1 MRLQHLHV
9 QKRHSAVLLGVCA
22 SAFVLLAAALLGGCG
37 TQQAASVGPSA
48 AAPASASPTVPASP
62 APGALTAAEQEWLA
76 QKGTLQI
83 GGFSDYPPF
92 GFADKSGQAVGI
104 AVDYWKLVAER
115 LGVKVAF
122 TPVLFA
128 DQLDGLKQGRFDSLE
143 GIFPLPERKQWFA
156 FTRAYY
162 MIDTRIY
169 VDAAHTGSTTLKSL
183 KGLKVAVVDGD
194 SGQQLA
200 DDAGLSTLVVK
211 GYPQAIRAVAAG
223 AAQASI
229 LDELV
234 GDYYVKELKLAKK
247 VKAVG
252 KPVASGEMTMP
263 VRKDDAM
270 LLGILNKGIEMVGDS
285 EFEGIYEKWMG
296 Q

>member
-1 MRLQHLHV
+1 M
-9 QKRHSAVLLGVCA
+9 
-22 SAFVLLAAALLGGCG
+22 
-37 TQQAASVGPSA
+37 
-48 AAPASASPTVPASP
+48 
-62 APGALTAAEQEWLA
+62 
-76 QKGTLQI
+76 
-83 GGFSDYPPF
+83 
-92 GFADKSGQAVGI
+92 
-104 AVDYWKLVAER
+104 AVDYWNLVAER
-115 LGVKVAF
+115 LGVAVAF
-122 TPVLFA
+122 TPELFA

-143 GIFPLPERKQWFA
+143 GIFPLPEREQWFA
-156 FTRAYY
+156 FSRAYY

-169 VDAAHTGSTTLKSL
+169 VDAAHAGSTTLESL

-211 GYPQAIRAVAAG
+211 GYPQAVKAVASG
-223 AAQASI
+223 AAQATI
-229 LDELV
+229 LDQLV
-234 GDYYVKELKLAKK
+234 ADYYITEFKLATK
-247 VKAVG
+247 VEAVG

-263 VRKDDAM
+263 VRKDDTM

>member
-1 MRLQHLHV
+1 MRPQVRPIQSRRPGALP
-9 QKRHSAVLLGVCA
+9 VLLAIAG
-22 SAFVLLAAALLGGCG
+22 LLAAAALLGACG
-37 TQQAASVGPSA
+37 QQEAASPS
-48 AAPASASPTVPASP
+48 PSASASPAASP
-62 APGALTAAEQEWLA
+62 GSLTAAEQEWLA

-83 GGFSDYPPF
+83 GAFSDYPPF
-92 GFADKSGQAVGI
+92 GFADESGQAVGI
-104 AVDYWKLVAER
+104 AADYWKLVAER
-115 LGVKVAF
+115 LGVEVAF

-128 DQLDGLKQGRFDSLE
+128 DQLEGLKQGRFDSLE
-143 GIFPLPERKQWFA
+143 GIFPLPEREQWFA

-234 GDYYVKELKLAKK
+234 GDYYIKELKLAKK

>member
-1 MRLQHLHV
+1 MP
-9 QKRHSAVLLGVCA
+9 VLLAIAG
-22 SAFVLLAAALLGGCG
+22 LLAAAALLGACG
-37 TQQAASVGPSA
+37 QQEAASPS
-48 AAPASASPTVPASP
+48 PSASASPAASP
-62 APGALTAAEQEWLA
+62 GSLTAAEQEWLA

-83 GGFSDYPPF
+83 GAFSDYPPF
-92 GFADKSGQAVGI
+92 GFADESGQAAGI
-104 AVDYWKLVAER
+104 AADYWKLVGER
-115 LGVKVAF
+115 LGVEVAF
-122 TPVLFA
+122 TPELFA
-128 DQLDGLKQGRFDSLE
+128 DQLEGLKQGRFDSLE
-143 GIFPLPERKQWFA
+143 GIFPLPEREQWFA

-169 VDAAHTGSTTLKSL
+169 VDAAHTGSKTLASL

-211 GYPQAIRAVAAG
+211 SYPEAVKAVAAG
-223 AAQASI
+223 AAQATI

-234 GDYYVKELKLAKK
+234 GDYYIIELKVAKK
-247 VKAVG
+247 MKAVG

-263 VRKDDAM
+263 VRKEDTM

-296 Q
+296 KS

>member
-1 MRLQHLHV
+1 MC
-9 QKRHSAVLLGVCA
+9 AVAGILA
-22 SAFVLLAAALLGGCG
+22 AAALLGACG
-37 TQQAASVGPSA
+37 RQDAASPGPSA
-48 AAPASASPTVPASP
+48 SAPAAASP
-62 APGALTAAEQEWLA
+62 ASSPGALTAAEQDWLA
-76 QKGTLQI
+76 EKGTLQV
-83 GGFSDYPPF
+83 GAFSDYPPF
-92 GFADKSGQAVGI
+92 GFADESGQAVGI
-104 AVDYWKLVAER
+104 AADYWKLVAEH
-115 LGVKVAF
+115 LGVQVAF

-128 DQLDGLKQGRFDSLE
+128 DQLDGLKQGRFASLE
-143 GIFPLPERKQWFA
+143 GIFPLPEREQWFA
-156 FTRAYY
+156 FSRAYY

-169 VDAAHTGSTTLKSL
+169 VAAAHTGSKTLKSL

-211 GYPQAIRAVAAG
+211 GYPEAIKAVAAG
-223 AAQASI
+223 AAQATI
-229 LDELV
+229 LDQLV
-234 GDYYVKELKLAKK
+234 GDYYIKEFKVANK

-263 VRKDDAM
+263 VRKDDTM

>member
-1 MRLQHLHV
+1 MSR
-9 QKRHSAVLLGVCA
+9 RSAASPLLCA
-22 SAFVLLAAALLGGCG
+22 IAGLLAAAALLGACG
-37 TQQAASVGPSA
+37 QQEAASPSPSASASASASA
-48 AAPASASPTVPASP
+48 AASP
-62 APGALTAAEQEWLA
+62 AASPGALTAAEQDWLA

-83 GGFSDYPPF
+83 GAFNDYPPF
-92 GFADKSGQAVGI
+92 GFADESGQAVGI
-104 AVDYWKLVAER
+104 AADYWNLVGER
-115 LGVKVAF
+115 LGVEVAF
-122 TPVLFA
+122 TPELFA
-128 DQLDGLKQGRFDSLE
+128 DQLDGLKQGRFDSLQ
-143 GIFPLPERKQWFA
+143 GIFPLPEREQWFA
-156 FTRAYY
+156 FSRAYY
-162 MIDTRIY
+162 IIDTRIY
-169 VDAAHTGSTTLKSL
+169 VDAAHTASTTLKSL

-211 GYPQAIRAVAAG
+211 GYPQAVKAVAAG
-223 AAQASI
+223 AAQATI

-234 GDYYVKELKLAKK
+234 GDYYIKELKLAKK

-263 VRKDDAM
+263 VRKEDTM

-296 Q
+296 KS

>member
-1 MRLQHLHV
+1 MRSSV
-9 QKRHSAVLLGVCA
+9 ERVRRSRRAAWIGAVVFAGALCATLLGA
-22 SAFVLLAAALLGGCG
+22 CG
-37 TQQAASVGPSA
+37 QQEAASPSPSSSA
-48 AAPASASPTVPASP
+48 SMSASPAASP
-62 APGALTAAEQEWLA
+62 GSLTAAEQDWLA

-83 GGFSDYPPF
+83 GAFNDYPPF
-92 GFADKSGQAVGI
+92 GFVDASGQAVGM
-104 AVDYWKLVAER
+104 AVDYWNLVAER
-115 LGVKVAF
+115 LGVAVAF
-122 TPVLFA
+122 TPELFA

-143 GIFPLPERKQWFA
+143 GIFPLPEREQWFA
-156 FTRAYY
+156 FSRAYFT
-162 MIDTRIY
+162 IDTRLY
-169 VDAAHTGSTTLKSL
+169 VGAAYTGHKTLKSL

-200 DDAGLSTLVVK
+200 VAAGLPTVVVK
-211 GYPQAIRAVAAG
+211 GYPEAIKAVAAG
-223 AAQASI
+223 VAQATI

-234 GDYYVKELKLAKK
+234 GDYYIQQFKLANR

-252 KPVASGEMTMP
+252 EPVASGDMTMP
-263 VRKDDAM
+263 VRKDDTM

>member
-200 DDAGLSTLVVK
+200 VAAGLPTVVVK
-211 GYPQAIRAVAAG
+211 GYPQAIKAVAAG
-223 AAQASI
+223 VAQATI

-234 GDYYVKELKLAKK
+234 GDYYIQQFKLANK

-252 KPVASGEMTMP
+252 EPVASGDMTMP
-263 VRKDDAM
+263 VRKDDTM

-285 EFEGIYEKWMG
+285 EFKGIYEKWMG

>member
-1 MRLQHLHV
+1 LRPQV
-9 QKRHSAVLLGVCA
+9 RPIQSRRPAAFLGVCA
-22 SAFVLLAAALLGGCG
+22 IAVILAAAALLGACG
-37 TQQAASVGPSA
+37 QQDAASPSPSA
-48 AAPASASPTVPASP
+48 SVSAPASP
-62 APGALTAAEQEWLA
+62 AASPGALTAAEQDWLA
-76 QKGTLQI
+76 EKGTLQI
-83 GGFSDYPPF
+83 GAFNDYPPF
-92 GFADKSGQAVGI
+92 GFADESGQAVGI
-104 AVDYWKLVAER
+104 AADYWKLVAEH
-115 LGVKVAF
+115 LGVQVAF

-128 DQLDGLKQGRFDSLE
+128 DQLDGLKQGRFDSLQ
-143 GIFPLPERKQWFA
+143 GIFPLPEREQWFA
-156 FTRAYY
+156 FSRAFY

-169 VDAAHTGSTTLKSL
+169 TDAAHTANKTLESL

-211 GYPQAIRAVAAG
+211 GYPEAIKAVATG
-223 AAQASI
+223 AAQATI
-229 LDELV
+229 LDQLV
-234 GDYYVKELKLAKK
+234 GEYYIKEFKVSKK

-263 VRKDDAM
+263 VRKDDTM